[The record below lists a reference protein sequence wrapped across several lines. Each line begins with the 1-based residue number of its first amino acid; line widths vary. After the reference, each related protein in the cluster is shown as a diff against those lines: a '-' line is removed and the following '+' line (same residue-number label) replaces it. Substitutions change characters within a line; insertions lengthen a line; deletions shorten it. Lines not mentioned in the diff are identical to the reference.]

1 MRYPEF
7 LKENGTIGFVAPSF
21 GCATEPYISRFDSA
35 LDKLRSRGYK
45 LELGPNCRES
55 RGIGISNTPEECGR
69 ELNSFY
75 ESASNDVLM
84 SCGGGEEM
92 CEVVPFMDF
101 ELVKKSKSKWFMGYS
116 DNTNFI
122 FPSVTIAD
130 TAGIYAPCVGDFGME
145 PWHKSVQDAYDLL
158 TGKKLKFMSY
168 DKWQLDDDE
177 NAAANDP
184 YYVTEPNVMKAFV
197 CKDGAASEITSGS
210 GAANGKDADAEAVKD
225 MSACGRIEF
234 EGRIV
239 GGCLD
244 CLVHLVGTP
253 YDKVKEFNARYKDDG
268 IIWFLESCDLN
279 VFDIRRSLWQLKA
292 AGWFENLK
300 GFLIGRPGCFGQEF
314 MGLSQYNA
322 VTDILAEFNVP
333 ILMDLDIGHHPPMIP
348 VIVGSYAGVSFEDNK
363 FEIEYSL
370 K

>member
-35 LDKLRSRGYK
+35 LDKLKSRGYK
-45 LELGPNCRES
+45 LELGPNCRQAK
-55 RGIGISNTPEECGR
+55 GIGISNTPEECGR

-92 CEVVPFMDF
+92 CEVVPYMDF
-101 ELVKKSKSKWFMGYS
+101 ELVKKSKPKWFMGYS

-130 TAGIYAPCVGDFGME
+130 TAGIYAPCAGDFGME

-158 TGKKLKFMSY
+158 TGKKLKFSNY
-168 DKWQLDDDE
+168 DKWQLEDDE
-177 NAAANDP
+177 NASANDP
-184 YYVTEPNVMKAFV
+184 YYVTEPNVMKAFG
-197 CKDGAASEITSGS
+197 DS
-210 GAANGKDADAEAVKD
+210 GAT
-225 MSACGRIEF
+225 F

-253 YDKVKEFNARYKDDG
+253 YDKVKEFNARYNDDG

-279 VFDIRRSLWQLKA
+279 VFDIRRALWQLKA

-314 MGLSQYNA
+314 MGLNQYNA

-348 VIVGSYAGVSFEDNK
+348 IIVGSYAGVSFEDNK

>member
-35 LDKLRSRGYK
+35 LEKLRDKGFK

-55 RGIGISNTPEECGR
+55 KGIGISNTPEECGR

-92 CEVVPFMDF
+92 CEVVPYMDF
-101 ELVKKSKSKWFMGYS
+101 EMVKKSKPKWFMGYS

-130 TAGIYAPCVGDFGME
+130 TAGIYAPCAGDFGME

-158 TGKKLKFMSY
+158 TGKKLKFSNY
-168 DKWQLDDDE
+168 DKWQLEDDE
-177 NAAANDP
+177 NASANDP
-184 YYVTEPNVMKAFV
+184 YYVTEPNVMKAFG
-197 CKDGAASEITSGS
+197 DLGAT
-210 GAANGKDADAEAVKD
+210 
-225 MSACGRIEF
+225 F

-253 YDKVKEFNARYKDDG
+253 YDKVKEFNARYNDDG

-279 VFDIRRSLWQLKA
+279 VFDIRRALWQLKA

-314 MGLSQYNA
+314 MGLNQYNA

-348 VIVGSYAGVSFEDNK
+348 IIVGSYAGVSFEDNK

>member
-35 LDKLRSRGYK
+35 LDKLKSKGYK

-55 RGIGISNTPEECGR
+55 KGIGISNTPEECGR

-92 CEVVPFMDF
+92 CEVVPYMDF
-101 ELVKKSKSKWFMGYS
+101 ELVKKSKPKWFMGYS

-158 TGKKLKFMSY
+158 TGKKLKFSNY
-168 DKWQLDDDE
+168 DKWQLEDDE
-177 NAAANDP
+177 NASANDP
-184 YYVTEPNVMKAFV
+184 YYVTEPTVMKAFG
-197 CKDGAASEITSGS
+197 DFGAT
-210 GAANGKDADAEAVKD
+210 
-225 MSACGRIEF
+225 F

-253 YDKVKEFNARYKDDG
+253 YDKVKEFNARYKDNG

-279 VFDIRRSLWQLKA
+279 VFDIRRALWQLKA

-314 MGLSQYNA
+314 MGLNQYNA

-348 VIVGSYAGVSFEDNK
+348 IIVGSYAGVSFEDNK